1 MLWKKQKRIEDLVLK
16 HLEKVEESL
25 ARYQEALSAYIGGD
39 VDKAEELALAT
50 HTAEGRADDV
60 RREVEAALLGGALLA
75 PSRRDTL
82 EVIEQVDKLANAG
95 EETLDYLLLQQV
107 EIPEDVKPFIR
118 DIAAKTAEIASEVN
132 LSMRLLFEDMN
143 ATLEHTKQIELK
155 ESEVDRIEREV
166 VRAIFNMDIDLAW
179 KLQLYGLIEELVE
192 ISDRA
197 EDLSDRIDMVVA
209 QRRL

>member
-1 MLWKKQKRIEDLVLK
+1 MLWKKQKRIEDMVLK
-16 HLEKVEESL
+16 HLEKVEECL
-25 ARYQEALSAYIGGD
+25 GHYQEALAAYLDGNM
-39 VDKAEELALAT
+39 DKAGEFALAT
-50 HTAEGRADDV
+50 HTSEGQADDV
-60 RREVEAALLGGALLA
+60 RREVESALIGGALLA
-75 PSRRDTL
+75 SSRRDTL

-107 EIPEDVKPFIR
+107 DIPEGVKPFIR
-118 DIAAKTAEIASEVN
+118 DIAATTATIATEVS
-132 LSMRLLFEDMN
+132 LAMHSLFEDMN
-143 ATLEHTKQIELK
+143 ATTEHTKQIEIK
-155 ESEVDRIEREV
+155 ESEVDRIERDAV
-166 VRAIFNMDIDLAW
+166 KTIFKMELDLAW

>member
-25 ARYQEALSAYIGGD
+25 AHYQEALAAYLDGD
-39 VDKAEELALAT
+39 INKASELAFAT

-75 PSRRDTL
+75 SSRRDTL

-107 EIPEDVKPFIR
+107 EIPADVKPFIR
-118 DIAAKTAEIASEVN
+118 DIAAKTAEIADEVN
-132 LSMRLLFEDMN
+132 SSMHLLFENMDA
-143 ATLEHTKQIELK
+143 ATEHTKQIEIK
-155 ESEVDRIEREV
+155 ESEVDRIEREAV
-166 VRAIFNMDIDLAW
+166 ETIFKMDIDLAR
-179 KLQLYGLIEELVE
+179 KLQIYGLIEELVE

>member
-25 ARYQEALSAYIGGD
+25 AHYQQALAAYLDGD
-39 VDKAEELALAT
+39 IDKAGELAFAT

-75 PSRRDTL
+75 SSRGETL
-82 EVIEQVDKLANAG
+82 EVVEQVDKLANAG

-118 DIAAKTAEIASEVN
+118 DIAAKTAEIADEVHA
-132 LSMRLLFEDMN
+132 SMHLLFENMDA
-143 ATLEHTKQIELK
+143 ATEHTKQIEIK
-155 ESEVDRIEREV
+155 ESEVDRIEREAV
-166 VRAIFNMDIDLAW
+166 KTIFKMGIDLAW
-179 KLQLYGLIEELVE
+179 KLQIYGLIEELVE

-197 EDLSDRIDMVVA
+197 EDLSDRIDMVIA
-209 QRRL
+209 RRRL

>member
-1 MLWKKQKRIEDLVLK
+1 MFWKKQKEIEGLVLK

-25 ARYQEALSAYIGGD
+25 SHFQEAISAYLAGA

-75 PSRRDTL
+75 PSRRDVL

-95 EETLDYLLLQQV
+95 EETLDYLLLQRV
-107 EIPEDVKPFIR
+107 SIPEALKPFVR
-118 DIAAKTAEIASEVN
+118 DIAAKTAEIADEVDA
-132 LSMRLLFEDMN
+132 SMHLLFDNMN
-143 ATLEHTKQIELK
+143 AALEHTKAIEIK
-155 ESEVDRIEREV
+155 ESEVDRMEREAIK
-166 VRAIFNMDIDLAW
+166 AIFKMDIDLAA
-179 KLQLYGLIEELVE
+179 KLQLYGLIGELVE

-197 EDLSDRIDMVVA
+197 EDLSDRIDMMIA

>member
-25 ARYQEALSAYIGGD
+25 AHYQQALAAYLDGD
-39 VDKAEELALAT
+39 IDKAGELAFAT

-75 PSRRDTL
+75 SSRGETL
-82 EVIEQVDKLANAG
+82 EVVEQVDKLANAG

-118 DIAAKTAEIASEVN
+118 DIAAKTAEIADEVHA
-132 LSMRLLFEDMN
+132 SMHLLFENMDA
-143 ATLEHTKQIELK
+143 ATEHTKQIEIK
-155 ESEVDRIEREV
+155 ESEVDRIEREAV
-166 VRAIFNMDIDLAW
+166 KTIFKMDIDLAW
-179 KLQLYGLIEELVE
+179 KLQIYGLIEELVE

-197 EDLSDRIDMVVA
+197 EDLSDRIDMVIA
-209 QRRL
+209 RRRL

>member
-1 MLWKKQKRIEDLVLK
+1 MFWKKQKEIETLVLK

-25 ARYQEALSAYIGGD
+25 THFQEALAAYLSGEME
-39 VDKAEELALAT
+39 KAGELSLAT

-75 PSRRDTL
+75 PSRRDIL

-95 EETLDYLLLQQV
+95 EETLDYLILQQIS
-107 EIPEDVKPFIR
+107 IPDPLKPFIR
-118 DIAAKTAEIASEVN
+118 EIADKTKEIAAEVN
-132 LSMRLLFEDMN
+132 SAMRLLFDDMN
-143 ATLEHTKQIELK
+143 SALEHTKQIEIK
-155 ESEVDRIEREV
+155 ESEVDRVERD
-166 VRAIFNMDIDLAW
+166 AIKMVFKMEIDLAA
-179 KLQLYGLIEELVE
+179 KLQLYGLIEVLVE

-197 EDLSDRIDMVVA
+197 EDLSDRIDMMIS

>member
-1 MLWKKQKRIEDLVLK
+1 MFWKKQKEIETLVLK

-25 ARYQEALSAYIGGD
+25 THFQESLAAYLSGD
-39 VDKAEELALAT
+39 MEEAEELALAT

-75 PSRRDTL
+75 PSRRDIL

-95 EETLDYLLLQQV
+95 EETLDYLILQRISIPDPLKPLIR
-107 EIPEDVKPFIR
+107 EIADKTKE
-118 DIAAKTAEIASEVN
+118 IAAEVN
-132 LSMRLLFEDMN
+132 SAVHLLFDDMN
-143 ATLEHTKQIELK
+143 DALEHTKQIEIK
-155 ESEVDRIEREV
+155 ESEVDRMERD
-166 VRAIFNMDIDLAW
+166 AIKMVFKMEIDLAV
-179 KLQLYGLIEELVE
+179 KLQLYGLIEVLVE

-197 EDLSDRIDMVVA
+197 EDLSDRIDMMIS